1 MVGSKPK
8 TKFEPV
14 QLKAEQGWYVRITLP
29 HGEQIQMSGFETEAR
44 KRACLRARSAV
55 FAPAS
60 CSRAIKPRPPMR
72 PTFPQHAI
80 GCATPTSSAD
90 RTLLH
95 PRPTA

>member
-44 KRACLRARSAV
+44 TRDW
-55 FAPAS
+55 
-60 CSRAIKPRPPMR
+60 I
-72 PTFPQHAI
+72 
-80 GCATPTSSAD
+80 ATKAAD
-90 RTLLH
+90 WLKHYRGG
-95 PRPTA
+95 RYA